1 MGAADMQCFVD
12 KVVEA
17 VKILDVPVTSSGGPG
32 AARSHESRD
41 LEDLTSYLE
50 DASHQRY
57 SCRVISICQR
67 NSWRPLQVTE
77 PMLDFI
83 VQKHEISSSF
93 SELPSCFYSRN
104 LELEEVFGVP
114 FTTSTKG
121 SYHEALYTLRYP
133 EFKMSDGKWVLRQS
147 GLYHRYNTTT
157 SQSLYILLNPMPRS
171 QLQERVSAYLQEH
184 SQETLTDPFWL
195 HRLLLSTHLPAWRH
209 YIAAQE
215 KMFLPMANSTF
226 ATFIDEPL
234 RLGYDTLSTIVG
246 LQNRFLQVPVFME
259 HTSELLDELKEWLTD
274 MSGPHSSQETIKLG
288 TELRNHKRHCQAYA
302 RSAEYMQRRAQS
314 VAQLLSDTLSFRDQ
328 VEAKIQNGSMIQLN
342 KSAVFITALTLL
354 YLPSSFV
361 ASIFGMNFFDY
372 DGETKRLV
380 GTSMVWIYVVA
391 SVALTSITMM
401 FYYWLLKRDGALFK
415 SLAPKVR
422 VTADWVQTPFANMT
436 RRLTSRGN
444 AGVELKELPI

>member
-1 MGAADMQCFVD
+1 MSAEDLQCFVE
-12 KVVEA
+12 KITEA
-17 VKILDVPVTSSGGPG
+17 VKILDVPITSSGGPS
-32 AARSHESRD
+32 AARSHESTS
-41 LEDLTSYLE
+41 LEDLTDYLE
-50 DASHQRY
+50 DASHQ
-57 SCRVISICQR
+57 SSICQR
-67 NSWRPLQVTE
+67 NSWRPLQITE
-77 PMLDFI
+77 PMLDLI
-83 VQKHEISSSF
+83 VQKHGIGPSF
-93 SELPSCFYSRN
+93 SELPSCFYTRN

-114 FTTSTKG
+114 FTTSTQG
-121 SYHEALYTLRYP
+121 SCHEVLYTLKYP

-147 GLYHRYNTTT
+147 GLYHRYNPTT
-157 SQSLYILLNPMPRS
+157 SQSLYVLLNPMPRS
-171 QLQERVSAYLQEH
+171 QMQERVTAHLRDHAQA
-184 SQETLTDPFWL
+184 TLTDPFWL

-215 KMFLPMANSTF
+215 KTFLPKANSTF

-234 RLGYDTLSTIVG
+234 RLGYDTLSTLVG

-259 HTSELLDELKEWLTD
+259 HTSELLDELKEWLVD
-274 MSGPHSSQETIKLG
+274 LSGPNPSRENVHLG

-302 RSAEYMQRRAQS
+302 RSAEYLQRRAQS

-361 ASIFGMNFFDY
+361 ATQS
-372 DGETKRLV
+372 LV

-391 SVALTSITMM
+391 SVVLTSITMM

-415 SLAPKVR
+415 SLAPRVR
-422 VTADWVQTPFANMT
+422 VTADWVQTPFASMT